1 MPEGP
6 INLGKDPVSGLDV
19 LLLRG
24 PYGPYAQ
31 LGPTVEGAQTKPRRA
46 SWPQH
51 LPVATADLE
60 TALKVLSL
68 PRTLGNHPETGKP
81 IEANVGRFGPYVKHD
96 GAFKSIPKS
105 DSVYDI
111 TLERALELLAA
122 PKAARGPGGK
132 HLGPHPIDNQAVS
145 LMEGRYGPY
154 IKHGKVNVTV
164 PSDMDPAT
172 LTLEDAVDLLAEKAA
187 KELAKTG
194 STAARPIAAQRP
206 ANQRGR
212 PQRGDGG
219 QRAGGGGAPRGSGV
233 PRGDGAPRG
242 GASRGGGPRGGGAQR
257 AGTAQP
263 NRAQGIRGGGG
274 KGKPAA
280 HQPRQPGQR
289 APAARS
295 GVRRRPV

>member
-1 MPEGP
+1 M
-6 INLGKDPVSGLDV
+6 

-24 PYGPYAQ
+24 PYGSYAQ

-51 LPVATADLE
+51 LPIATADLE

-111 TLERALELLAA
+111 TLERAVELLAA
-122 PKAARGPGGK
+122 PKTSRGPEGK
-132 HLGPHPIDNQAVS
+132 QLGPHPIDNQPVQ
-145 LMEGRYGPY
+145 LMDGRYGPY

-164 PSDMDPAT
+164 PTDMDAAT
-172 LTLEDAVDLLAEKAA
+172 LTLDDAVDLLAEKAA

-206 ANQRGR
+206 RTSAARATAR
-212 PQRGDGG
+212 RRHAARG
-219 QRAGGGGAPRGSGV
+219 QRTA
-233 PRGDGAPRG
+233 
-242 GASRGGGPRGGGAQR
+242 R
-257 AGTAQP
+257 AGRRSAWQRRGAAAGMARRMAVARKRAGANQP
-263 NRAQGIRGGGG
+263 NRAAGNRSGSG

-280 HQPRQPGQR
+280 HPQRQPAQR
-289 APAARS
+289 AAAARS
-295 GVRRRPV
+295 GARRRPA